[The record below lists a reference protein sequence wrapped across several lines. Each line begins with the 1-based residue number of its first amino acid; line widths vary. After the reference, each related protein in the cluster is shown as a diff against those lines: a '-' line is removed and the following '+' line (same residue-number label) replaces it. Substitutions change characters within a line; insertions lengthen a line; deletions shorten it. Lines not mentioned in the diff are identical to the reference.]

1 MTGPSL
7 HVVETLTGRITDTL
21 DDRDGVTG
29 LRWTDTLN
37 GTGSIDS
44 VTVPESVVRDLK
56 LRQRTHGMRMSLAVE
71 RDGYLKQ
78 AGPITSRSWDW
89 ERGQATFGAQ
99 GIWHYFDR
107 RIVHPT
113 TISFSNPSI
122 NTLTVTDKSL
132 GGIARAL
139 VAQALAV
146 GTAGMDPA
154 WTALPIV
161 LPADEAGTHTETFPL
176 WKMQD
181 YGEQLRQITR
191 RATNAPDIAF
201 RPRRRADDARF
212 VEWVMQVGTE
222 ATPALSQGGP
232 DWVFDTSVPRSP
244 VLGISTDEDATQM
257 AQQVWV
263 TGNGMEES
271 ILLAG
276 GYLTELLKLGWPL
289 LETDAT
295 YPTVEDSATLFGHSE
310 ALLARSNRP
319 VEVFKVSVRADAAR
333 QVLPGDYC
341 RLVTKGDSWL
351 GDMDRTM
358 RVKSISGD
366 LSDTVQLDMFP
377 MAALL

>member
-44 VTVPESVVRDLK
+44 VTVPESVVRDLQ
-56 LRQRTHGMRMSLAVE
+56 LRQRTHGMRTSLAVE

-99 GIWHYFDR
+99 GIWHWLDR
-107 RIVHPT
+107 RI
-113 TISFSNPSI
+113 ISSTSSTPPLQAQK
-122 NTLTVTDKSL
+122 LTVAGKSL
-132 GGIARAL
+132 GGIGRYLVYHVTQVHGAL
-139 VAQALAV
+139 YA
-146 GTAGMDPA
+146 P
-154 WTALPIV
+154 PIV
-161 LPADEAGTHTETFPL
+161 LPADEAGDRTETFPQ
-176 WKMQD
+176 WKLLRV
-181 YGEQLRQITR
+181 GPQLREITQR
-191 RATNAPDIAF
+191 ETAAPDFAF
-201 RPRRRADDARF
+201 PARRRTDDARSI
-212 VEWVMQVGTE
+212 EWVMRAGTE
-222 ATPALSQGGP
+222 AKPALSQGGP
-232 DWVFDTSVPRSP
+232 DWVFDASAPKSP

-257 AQQVWV
+257 GTNAWV
-263 TGNGMEES
+263 TGIGQEED
-271 ILLAG
+271 ILMS
-276 GYLTELLKLGWPL
+276 LTGSVELPRLGWL
-289 LETDAT
+289 QTDVDESR
-295 YPTVEDSATLFGHSE
+295 PSVEVQATLDGHAAS
-310 ALLARSNRP
+310 LLARRNRP
-319 VEVFKVSVRADAAR
+319 VEKFKVAVRAEAAR
-333 QVLPGDYC
+333 QVQAGDYC
-341 RLVTKGDSWL
+341 RVVTRGDSWL